1 MALGKLSSMELG
13 WSYLLHHV
21 EICLKLPG
29 RIYHEYVSL
38 CQRDRTFI
46 LSCRVQH
53 LGRISHRFPKNGRGT
68 TLAPSCREPSR
79 PASDTKG
86 ERFPSGRSSQLGH
99 VITGR
104 LDKWPCHLF
113 PPAAGMTAL
122 TSMAQ
127 AWWQFHMTTLIHT
140 EHSVGIQFISLT
152 DLFPIAGRL

>member
-1 MALGKLSSMELG
+1 MFHSVNATELS
-13 WSYLLHHV
+13 
-21 EICLKLPG
+21 
-29 RIYHEYVSL
+29 
-38 CQRDRTFI
+38 F
-46 LSCRVQH
+46 CRVVFSIWEESPT
-53 LGRISHRFPKNGRGT
+53 GFPKT
-68 TLAPSCREPSR
+68 AEAPPCRKPSR

-113 PPAAGMTAL
+113 PPAAGITAL
-122 TSMAQ
+122 TSTAQ
-127 AWWQFHMTTLIHT
+127 AWWQFHMTTLNHT